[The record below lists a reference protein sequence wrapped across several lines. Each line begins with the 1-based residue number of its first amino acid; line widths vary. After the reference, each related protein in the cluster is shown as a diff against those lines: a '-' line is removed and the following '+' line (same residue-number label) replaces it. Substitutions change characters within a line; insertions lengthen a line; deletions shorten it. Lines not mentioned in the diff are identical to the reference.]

1 MDTKKK
7 EQVITLILTVIIL
20 IAAAGGIYVFTG
32 ARKADIEQQFTTT
45 EPVSSPVKQPSADL
59 DTAPVEQ
66 ENKAEEETQ
75 MQTQT
80 SSVNDNFVRL
90 DGGTFPMG
98 SPDSER
104 QRGKDEAS
112 HEVTLS
118 PFYVDAYEVT
128 QVDYAAVMGENP
140 SCFDGGRL
148 PVENVTWYD
157 AVEYCNRLSE
167 TKNLTPAYTI
177 EGKTVRWDRSANG
190 YRLLT
195 EAEWEYAARA
205 GTDTIYHFGNQ
216 VHSDFA
222 NFEGSYPYLIEEN
235 YVSRK
240 DASVVTSKNRG
251 TTIEVDALS
260 PNAFGLYHMHGN
272 VAEWCFDYYG
282 EYDMTD
288 TENPSG
294 AANGSLRVNRGGSY
308 NDFGKHLRSAYR
320 SVANPMDADQN
331 LGFRI
336 CRNAEPLQET
346 VETTYALDIT
356 IPKNPKILIAYFSYS
371 GNTENAAKILQ
382 EKTGADLFEI
392 TMEHPYHGNI
402 YDVSQYDLMHEIRP
416 ALSAHVE
423 NMAQYD
429 VILLGYPTW
438 HGDTP
443 MAIRTFLEEYD
454 FTGKKVIPFC
464 SSGSSSP
471 NTSFAH
477 VKESAK
483 GADVLDGFWT
493 ASSGLG
499 RINET
504 VPAWL
509 DGLGISWEEK
519 SEETEGNTMKIT
531 VGNTVFTAA
540 LAENSSVTA
549 LKELLAE
556 EPLTIHMH
564 DYGDM
569 EKVGPIGTSLPRND
583 EQITTG
589 AGDIILY
596 QGNSLVIYYDT
607 NSWNFT
613 RIGKIE
619 NVTKQELLK
628 ALGDGDVDVTFSL
641 E

>member
-7 EQVITLILTVIIL
+7 AQVITLIFTVIIL

-32 ARKADIEQQFTTT
+32 ARKADTEQQFTTT
-45 EPVSSPVKQPSADL
+45 EPVSSPAKQPSEDL
-59 DTAPVEQ
+59 DTAPAEQ

-90 DGGTFPMG
+90 DGGTFIMG

-104 QRGKDEAS
+104 QRGKDEDS
-112 HEVTLS
+112 HAVTLS

-128 QVDYAAVMGENP
+128 QADYAAVMGENP
-140 SCFDGGRL
+140 SYFDGGRL

-320 SVANPMDADQN
+320 SAANPMDADQN

-356 IPKNPKILIAYFSYS
+356 IPENPKILIAYFSYS

-402 YDVSQYDLMHEIRP
+402 YDVSQYDLMNEIRP
-416 ALSAHVE
+416 TLSAHVE

-429 VILLGYPTW
+429 VILLGFPTW
-438 HGDTP
+438 WATMP
-443 MAIRTFLEEYD
+443 MPVYSFLEEYD
-454 FTGKKVIPFC
+454 FSGKTILSF
-464 SSGSSSP
+464 SSHGGTMFGDSVSDLSKSVPNAYVGIGFEFHYSGGSDLADRLADWLAQSG
-471 NTSFAH
+471 
-477 VKESAK
+477 VSA
-483 GADVLDGFWT
+483 
-493 ASSGLG
+493 
-499 RINET
+499 
-504 VPAWL
+504 
-509 DGLGISWEEK
+509 
-519 SEETEGNTMKIT
+519 
-531 VGNTVFTAA
+531 
-540 LAENSSVTA
+540 
-549 LKELLAE
+549 
-556 EPLTIHMH
+556 
-564 DYGDM
+564 
-569 EKVGPIGTSLPRND
+569 
-583 EQITTG
+583 
-589 AGDIILY
+589 
-596 QGNSLVIYYDT
+596 
-607 NSWNFT
+607 
-613 RIGKIE
+613 
-619 NVTKQELLK
+619 
-628 ALGDGDVDVTFSL
+628 
-641 E
+641 